1 MKVIQEVGST
11 TLSWESEKVTSPC
24 EACDSFN
31 PNEDCDEL
39 LHGVELHV
47 VVDQAHPSS
56 MVAMA
61 YLKVVITKMMMMMT
75 MVVAYSKLYAAVS
88 W

>member
-1 MKVIQEVGST
+1 MRWES
-11 TLSWESEKVTSPC
+11 ESEKVTSPC

-56 MVAMA
+56 MVTMA
-61 YLKVVITKMMMMMT
+61 YLKAVITIMMVKMMKMVMMMMMT